1 MLIIIVAPA
10 LKPPSRR
17 RSGEGEFDAGRFM
30 ASLDGRVLVQ
40 SSRQPLLDAA
50 RVLVGEGHDP
60 GAVVTMRHAGSTTDA
75 LRARLGVAARLTVA
89 EAATRFAGWKPHPG
103 WSGEISLA
111 GASIMGLDGVEGTSR
126 AHERCCPAR

>member
-1 MLIIIVAPA
+1 
-10 LKPPSRR
+10 
-17 RSGEGEFDAGRFM
+17 M

-40 SSRQPLLDAA
+40 LSRQPLLDAA

-60 GAVVTMRHAGSTTDA
+60 GAIITMRHVGSATDA

-103 WSGEISLA
+103 WSAEILLA
-111 GASIMGLDGVEGTSR
+111 GASIMGLDGGEGTREALGVEG
-126 AHERCCPAR
+126 A